1 LTKIAIISLTSR
13 RDDGSAAILER
24 ELWETLMHNER
35 ISSKWLIE
43 KISIIDDTELNEV
56 REYAR

>member
-1 LTKIAIISLTSR
+1 MTKIAIISLTSK

-24 ELWETLMHNER
+24 ELWKALMYNER
-35 ISSKWLIE
+35 VSSKWLVE
-43 KISIIDDTELNEV
+43 KISIIDDAELNEA

>member
-1 LTKIAIISLTSR
+1 LTKIAIISLTSK

-24 ELWETLMHNER
+24 ELWKALMYNER
-35 ISSKWLIE
+35 VSSKWLVE
-43 KISIIDDTELNEV
+43 KISIIDDAELNEA